1 CDVDELAVAD
11 DRIEERAAR
20 LTMGVIAVLV
30 AIEQKAVP
38 TLGDAQLVA
47 LDAAERFEGRTS
59 GSPAVRAMTIH
70 GVEEF
75 IGHGVVDRATKALA
89 HKGAVACLLMARH
102 RASPQNGRRTL
113 PSTAH
118 RVQRRSAA
126 RDPFRTSGSTHEI
139 DVRARPDFPEGPI
152 VGGPDCESIE

>member
-1 CDVDELAVAD
+1 MTSAPRRGYQVCLARTTGCLGADEDVSGRADSRIVDESSHGDVDELAVAD

-30 AIEQKAVP
+30 AIDQKAVP
-38 TLGDAQLVA
+38 TLGDAQHVA

-75 IGHGVVDRATKALA
+75 IGHGVVD
-89 HKGAVACLLMARH
+89 
-102 RASPQNGRRTL
+102 
-113 PSTAH
+113 
-118 RVQRRSAA
+118 
-126 RDPFRTSGSTHEI
+126 
-139 DVRARPDFPEGPI
+139 
-152 VGGPDCESIE
+152 